1 MQPHGIMWSALSQYQ
16 TGKIGS
22 RDILYT
28 MRERANKLKKFCQH
42 SGLADAWTSSFNSRC
57 TDIYSHVFVKVN
69 GNWIW
74 LIFATQFSL
83 NFPQITYVPHK
94 TWHAHSQ
101 MIHLLTE
108 SLIYPHWHPN
118 PHTKINRKP
127 TLTPTHTHIHIHP
140 HTHTHTNTH
149 KQILTHTHMQ
159 ICTYSQTHARTNR
172 NSHTHIDTHAHIATH
187 TNT

>member
-83 NFPQITYVPHK
+83 WTSLKLHTCHTKPDMHIHKWFTYSLN
-94 TWHAHSQ
+94 HSYTHTDTQ
-101 MIHLLTE
+101 THTQKLTA
-108 SLIYPHWHPN
+108 N
-118 PHTKINRKP
+118 PH
-127 TLTPTHTHIHIHP
+127 
-140 HTHTHTNTH
+140 
-149 KQILTHTHMQ
+149 
-159 ICTYSQTHARTNR
+159 
-172 NSHTHIDTHAHIATH
+172 
-187 TNT
+187 